1 MNDLLKSINLF
12 TEGVFLMS
20 INKKLNMIWSM
31 LCIIPNVL
39 LVINLFTSSFNVLVL
54 ITLIISIILLVIFRF
69 TLASERKNIEM
80 KDEQQNS
87 ASEVLQQVIP
97 NNESIESIQGLLP
110 VIQNLQSQMNQI
122 GDLAYRV
129 EVGALKQS
137 ENVENNTT
145 TMLDISQGIDQ
156 IAKSAQIVAST
167 SQETNETSIQGSQ
180 SLEIVTEQMNAINDS
195 VDKLSVVITD
205 LAHYSREIGNIVG
218 TITDISNQTNL
229 LALNAAIEAARAGE
243 HGKGF
248 AVVADEVRKLS
259 EEVKGSSNEISKIV
273 SSIQDTINQ
282 SVSYVNQ
289 GQEKVTNGI
298 SIVSDVKQTFNQ
310 IQGKINKVSEQIT
323 EVSAAVQEL
332 SASSEDIAKHVDSTK
347 KWQSVGVNVIQQL
360 NAVVKETTNDMEQLN
375 QRTIKI
381 ID

>member
-1 MNDLLKSINLF
+1 ML
-12 TEGVFLMS
+12 
-20 INKKLNMIWSM
+20 INKKLNMIWFM

-69 TLASERKNIEM
+69 TIASERKNIEM

-87 ASEVLQQVIP
+87 ASEAWQQATP
-97 NNESIESIQGLLP
+97 NDESIEFIQGLLP
-110 VIQNLQSQMNQI
+110 VIQNLQSQINQI
-122 GDLAYRV
+122 GDLAYRTK
-129 EVGALKQS
+129 VGALKQS

-145 TMLDISQGIDQ
+145 TMLDISQGIAQ

-167 SQETNETSIQGSQ
+167 SQETNETSTQGAQ
-180 SLEIVTEQMNAINDS
+180 SLEVVTEQMKAINDS
-195 VDKLSVVITD
+195 VDNLSNVITD
-205 LAHYSREIGNIVG
+205 LSQYSREIGNIVG

-273 SSIQDTINQ
+273 SSIQETINQ

-289 GQEKVTNGI
+289 GQEKVTHGI
-298 SIVSDVKQTFNQ
+298 SVVTDVKQTFSQ
-310 IQGKINKVSEQIT
+310 IQGKINKVSEQII

-332 SASSEDIAKHVDSTK
+332 SASSEEIAKNVDVTK
-347 KWQSVGVNVIQQL
+347 KYQSVGVNIIQQL
-360 NAVVKETTNDMEQLN
+360 NAVVKGTNNDMEQLN
-375 QRTIKI
+375 QRTTDFINK
-381 ID
+381 

>member
-1 MNDLLKSINLF
+1 
-12 TEGVFLMS
+12 MS
-20 INKKLNMIWSM
+20 INKKLNMNWLL

-39 LVINLFTSSFNVLVL
+39 LVIHLFTSSFNILVL
-54 ITLIISIILLVIFRF
+54 LSLVISIILLVIFRH
-69 TLASERKNIEM
+69 TLASERKNIER
-80 KDEQQNS
+80 DEPQNS

-97 NNESIESIQGLLP
+97 NNESIELIQGLLP

-122 GDLAYRV
+122 DDLAHRI
-129 EVGALKQS
+129 EAGALMQS
-137 ENVENNTT
+137 ENVENNTK

-167 SQETNETSIQGSQ
+167 SQETNETSTQGSQ
-180 SLEIVTEQMNAINDS
+180 SLEVVTEQMNAINDS
-195 VDKLSVVITD
+195 VHNLSFVITD
-205 LAHYSREIGNIVG
+205 LSKYSKEIGNIVG

-259 EEVKGSSNEISKIV
+259 EEVKGSSTEISKIV
-273 SSIQDTINQ
+273 SSIQDSINQ

-298 SIVSDVKQTFNQ
+298 SVVSDVKQTFNE
-310 IQGKINKVSEQIT
+310 IQGKINKVSEQII

-332 SASSEDIAKHVDSTK
+332 SASSEDIAKNVDETK
-347 KWQSVGVNVIQQL
+347 KWQSVGVNIIQQL

-375 QRTIKI
+375 QRTTEISY
-381 ID
+381 

>member
-1 MNDLLKSINLF
+1 
-12 TEGVFLMS
+12 MS
-20 INKKLNMIWSM
+20 INKKLNMIWFM
-31 LCIIPNVL
+31 LCIIPNAL
-39 LVINLFTSSFNVLVL
+39 LVIHLFTSSFNVLVL
-54 ITLIISIILLVIFRF
+54 ITLIISIILLVIFSF

-80 KDEQQNS
+80 KDEPQNS
-87 ASEVLQQVIP
+87 ASEALQQVTS
-97 NNESIESIQGLLP
+97 NNESIELIQGLLP

-122 GDLAYRV
+122 DDLAHRI
-129 EVGALKQS
+129 EAGALMQS
-137 ENVENNTT
+137 ENVENNTK

-180 SLEIVTEQMNAINDS
+180 SLEVVTEQMNAINDS
-195 VDKLSVVITD
+195 VHKLSFVITD
-205 LAHYSREIGNIVG
+205 LSKYSKEIGNIVG

-298 SIVSDVKQTFNQ
+298 SVVSDVKQTFNQ
-310 IQGKINKVSEQIT
+310 IQGKINKVSEQII

-332 SASSEDIAKHVDSTK
+332 SASSEDIAKNVDETK

-375 QRTIKI
+375 QRTTKI
-381 ID
+381 IY